1 MEHRIVAVD
10 PGSIAEE
17 MGIEAGDVLVAADG
31 MDVEDVF
38 DWRAVQ
44 LDETVTLLIRKP
56 DGEEWELEIEK
67 DEDEELGL
75 VFENDLMSDYR
86 SCSNQCIFCFI
97 DQMPPG
103 MRPTLYFKD
112 DDSRL
117 SFLQGNYITLTNMK
131 QHDVDRI
138 IHHRLEPMNISVH
151 TTNPELRCEMLHNR
165 FAGKVLKYL
174 DDFYAAGLTMNAQ
187 IVLCKG
193 YNDGA
198 ELERTLSD
206 LYRYVPVLE
215 SLSVVPVGL
224 TKYRENLTP
233 LSPFT
238 KEDAREVIST
248 VERWQ
253 KKAFREKG
261 LHYVHASDEL
271 YITAGLPFP
280 EEARYDGYLQIENGV
295 GMARSLL
302 TDALKAVHRQK
313 KDGEKKRYLFVT
325 GVLAK
330 PLLEAVSEMVSEK
343 FPGHEN
349 RIIAIR
355 NDFFGETVTVSG
367 LVTGQDVIKQLRGMD
382 LGDGLLLPNCMF
394 RSGEEV
400 FLDDVTR
407 TDVERELGTKVYILK
422 NTAEA
427 TVHAMTGRLTTAD
440 LDLTHGKYELAE
452 PPKEGKL

>member
-1 MEHRIVAVD
+1 MKEHLIAAVE

-17 MGIEAGDVLVAADG
+17 LEIESGDVLVSVNG
-31 MDVEDVF
+31 LPVEDVF
-38 DWRAVQ
+38 DWRA
-44 LDETVTLLIRKP
+44 LEKDAFLTVLVRKP

-67 DEDEELGL
+67 DEEEEIGL

-86 SCSNQCIFCFI
+86 HCSNQCIFCFI

-103 MRPTLYFKD
+103 LRPTLYFKD

-131 QHDVDRI
+131 QKEIDRI
-138 IHHRLEPMNISVH
+138 IRHRLEPMNISVH
-151 TTNPELRCEMLHNR
+151 TTNSELRCRMLNNR
-165 FAGKVLKYL
+165 FAGRVLKYL
-174 DDFYAAGLTMNAQ
+174 DDFYDARLTMNAQ

-224 TKYRENLTP
+224 TKYREKLTK
-233 LSPFT
+233 LEPFT
-238 KEDAREVIST
+238 KEDARAVIET
-248 VERWQ
+248 VEAWQ
-253 KKAFREKG
+253 KRSFAEKG

-295 GMARSLL
+295 GMARSL
-302 TDALKAVHRQK
+302 TEDAKKALKRLK
-313 KDGEKKRYLFVT
+313 KDGDNKRYVFGT
-325 GVLAK
+325 GVLSAPILREIQAMTEK
-330 PLLEAVSEMVSEK
+330 K
-343 FPGHEN
+343 FPGHRHE
-349 RIIAIR
+349 IVPIR
-355 NDFFGETVTVSG
+355 NDFFGESVTVAG
-367 LVTGQDVIKQLRGMD
+367 LVTGQDIIKQLKGRD
-382 LGDGLLLPNCMF
+382 LGDGLILPNCMF

-407 TDVERELGTKVYILK
+407 TDAENALGVPVYILR
-422 NTAEA
+422 NRADA
-427 TVHAMTGRLTTAD
+427 LIHAFTGRLSKAD
-440 LDLTHGKYELAE
+440 LDSSHGPYELKA
-452 PPKEGKL
+452 GVS